1 MNFKFGYFIYINKDM
16 NLPLWR
22 KRIIIFLTLILICS
36 NSFANADLYKQA
48 RQLQREGKYG
58 EAIEGFNN
66 YLLQPMNNSNLSS
79 QQVVI
84 YTEALVQADK
94 DFSELVYTN
103 RNHSIYGG
111 NTRYHIFTKMLN
123 FWNEKLK

>member
-1 MNFKFGYFIYINKDM
+1 M

-66 YLLQPMNNSNLSS
+66 YLLQPISGSNLSS
-79 QQVVI
+79 QQVAI

-103 RNHSIYGG
+103 RNHSIFGG
-111 NTRYHIFTKMLN
+111 NTRNHLFRQAIRFFDANMK
-123 FWNEKLK
+123 